1 MIGGAMEK
9 KLHEA
14 KIEDFK
20 GKVRGLKSI
29 LADIKLTLKQVR
41 KDNTTF
47 PKDQFDSLKMLKI
60 LVRIVLKY
68 LTFLP
73 TQKLLNSIHI
83 LHNISLHNS

>member
-1 MIGGAMEK
+1 MVGRVMEK

-14 KIEDFK
+14 RIEDFK
-20 GKVRGLKSI
+20 GKVRGLKAI
-29 LADIKLTLKQVR
+29 LADVKLTLKQVR

-47 PKDQFDSLKMLKI
+47 SKDQFDTLKRLKI

-73 TQKLLNSIHI
+73 TLK
-83 LHNISLHNS
+83 

>member
-1 MIGGAMEK
+1 MVGRVMEK

-14 KIEDFK
+14 RTEDFK
-20 GKVRGLKSI
+20 GNVRGLKAI
-29 LADIKLTLKQVR
+29 LADVKLTLKQVR

-47 PKDQFDSLKMLKI
+47 SKDQFDTLKRLKV

-73 TQKLLNSIHI
+73 TLK
-83 LHNISLHNS
+83 

>member
-9 KLHEA
+9 KLHEV
-14 KIEDFK
+14 KIEHFK
-20 GKVRGLKSI
+20 GKVRGLKAI

-47 PKDQFDSLKMLKI
+47 PKDQFDSLKMLKV

>member
-1 MIGGAMEK
+1 MIGGTMEK

-20 GKVRGLKSI
+20 GKVRGLKAI